1 MNNSQKFLQKSLI
14 NMPLK
19 DTHANQ
25 SSFMIK
31 SLSKAIMKRSQLRNK
46 FLKHKTEE
54 SVKVFD
60 IQKN

>member
-1 MNNSQKFLQKSLI
+1 
-14 NMPLK
+14 MPLK

-31 SLSKAIMKRSQLRNK
+31 TLSKAIMKRSQLRNK